1 MLEQG
6 KARAW
11 EGKCLCSSL
20 AVQRHKRAL
29 SGYVLLLLVRA
40 A

>member
-20 AVQRHKRAL
+20 AVQQHERAL
-29 SGYVLLLLVRA
+29 SGYVLLPLDRA